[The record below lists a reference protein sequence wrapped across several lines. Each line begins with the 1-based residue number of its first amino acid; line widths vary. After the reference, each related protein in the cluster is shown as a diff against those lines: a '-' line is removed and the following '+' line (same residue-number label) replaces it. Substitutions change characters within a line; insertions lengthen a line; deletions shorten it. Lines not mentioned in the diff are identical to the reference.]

1 MNHVSNVTTLRV
13 QNLRQRIKRAIRHP
27 LSPFRMRT
35 LYSISIV
42 ILVLAVGTEVM
53 HILEGWSYVD
63 SFYFISLIATTQGPT
78 NIPKTDLGKIFA
90 SIIAFVSV
98 GAVLSAIVFVF
109 GPLFGTVLKVG
120 IDYVEK
126 EEAKL
131 MRKARDSE
139 RQ

>member
-1 MNHVSNVTTLRV
+1 
-13 QNLRQRIKRAIRHP
+13 LRQRIKRALKHP
-27 LSPFRMRT
+27 LSPFKMRT

-42 ILVLAVGTEVM
+42 ILVLAIGTEVM
-53 HILEGWSYVD
+53 HVLEGWSYVD
-63 SFYFISLIATTQGPT
+63 SFYFVSLIATTQGPT
-78 NIPKTDLGKIFA
+78 NMPKTDLGKIFA

-120 IDYVEK
+120 IDYIEK

-131 MRKARDSE
+131 THKDKDSN
-139 RQ
+139 RR